1 MGNKRALA
9 DNGSGHLVKGVFLA
23 ALLLLFCWQVV
34 QASWFFNLE
43 IVEIIGAETL
53 SARQVEE
60 LAGVWRG
67 AQLLKLDLKEITR
80 RIVADPRIT
89 GAVVTRHLPNKLRI
103 KVDENIGL
111 AVIPYCDGFVEID
124 RSGIVVSIVKNF
136 SRVNLPIITGVPL
149 RTATLGEK
157 LTGLEAEAARVV
169 AAALP
174 SSIRPNISEINV
186 SSAGDVDITTF
197 AGVRIKF
204 GKSHNAEPRLAL
216 LPAVLYAYEVRGLSR
231 VAVEYI
237 DMTGDIPVYK
247 GR

>member
-1 MGNKRALA
+1 MGSKKIARTSV
-9 DNGSGHLVKGVFLA
+9 SGHLVKGVFLA

-43 IVEIIGAETL
+43 IIEVLGAETL
-53 SARQVEE
+53 STRQLEE

-67 AQLLKLDLKEITR
+67 AQLLKMDLKEIER

-89 GAVVTRHLPNKLRI
+89 AAVVTRHLPNKLRI
-103 KVDENIGL
+103 KIDENVGL

-124 RSGIVVSIVKNF
+124 RSGTVVSIVKNF
-136 SRVNLPIITGVPL
+136 SRVNLPIITGVQL
-149 RTATLGEK
+149 RDVRLGDR
-157 LTGLEAEAARVV
+157 LSGVEAEIARTV

-174 SSIRPNISEINV
+174 SSIRPTISEINV
-186 SSAGDVDITTF
+186 TTTGDVSITTS

-204 GKSHNAEPRLAL
+204 GKSHNAETRLAL

-231 VAVEYI
+231 VTVDYI

>member
-1 MGNKRALA
+1 MGNKKTAEKS
-9 DNGSGHLVKGVFLA
+9 GSGHLLKGVFLA

-43 IVEIIGAETL
+43 IVEVFGAETL
-53 SARQVEE
+53 STRQIEE

-67 AQLLKLDLKEITR
+67 AQLLKLDLKEIER
-80 RIVADPRIT
+80 RIIADPRIT

-103 KVDENIGL
+103 QVDENIGL

-124 RSGIVVSIVKNF
+124 RSGTVVSIVKNF

-149 RTATLGEK
+149 RTVMLGDK
-157 LTGLEAEAARVV
+157 LSGLEAEAARVV
-169 AAALP
+169 AAAIP
-174 SSIRPNISEINV
+174 GSIRPAISEINV
-186 SSAGDVDITTF
+186 SETGDVNITTVT
-197 AGVRIKF
+197 GVRIKF
-204 GKSHNAEPRLAL
+204 GKSHNAAPRLAL

-231 VAVEYI
+231 VTVDHI